1 MKRSVQF
8 LLAMFMMVSY
18 VEASESNHPTE
29 IVGVEYRYNDA
40 VTFYERGI
48 RFHVYLNGDFD
59 FDSRYFNRWR
69 NRRVRVSRDFQGRV
83 NRVGNVRIRY
93 DFQGNVRRI
102 GRVTMTYRRGFLR
115 RVGNLTVQYNRW
127 GDPRFYGNVGFDDF
141 YNDYYYGN
149 SFNVGFNWNVGAIC
163 VYNDPFFYG
172 NEFRNNYRRVRED
185 ANYIYYRAN
194 DNSTVSRDRM
204 LRRRKSS
211 SNNNVRTAQTVR
223 DRRRVGTQTN
233 TNQRRAIQNESNNN
247 RRRTQVDS
255 NQNRRRNQVE
265 SNQNRRRTQVESN
278 NNRKKRVVRNSS
290 NNRKVES
297 KRSVQKKRSIEK
309 KKKETVRSERR
320 RRS

>member
-1 MKRSVQF
+1 MKRSVLF

-18 VEASESNHPTE
+18 VEASKSTNSTE

-48 RFHVYLNGDFD
+48 RFHVFLNGDFD
-59 FDSRYFNRWR
+59 FDSQYFRRWR
-69 NRRVRVSRDFQGRV
+69 NRGVRISRDFQGRI
-83 NRVGNVRIRY
+83 NRVGNVWIRY

-102 GRVTMTYRRGFLR
+102 GRVSMSYRRGLLR
-115 RVGNLTVQYNRW
+115 RVGNLRIQYNSW
-127 GDPRFYGNVGFDDF
+127 GDPRFFGTVGFDDF
-141 YNDYYYGN
+141 YTDYYYGN

-163 VYNDPFFYG
+163 VYNDPYFYG

-194 DNSTVSRDRM
+194 DNSNVSRDRM

-211 SNNNVRTAQTVR
+211 SNNNVSTGQTVR
-223 DRRRVGTQTN
+223 DRRRTNTQIG
-233 TNQRRAIQNESNNN
+233 TNQRRAIQNESTNN
-247 RRRTQVDS
+247 RRRTQVNTND
-255 NQNRRRNQVE
+255 
-265 SNQNRRRTQVESN
+265 NRRRTQVNTNE
-278 NNRKKRVVRNSS
+278 NRKKRVVRNSS

-297 KRSVQKKRSIEK
+297 KRKVQTRRNVETKRKVENKKRK
-309 KKKETVRSERR
+309 TVKNERR